1 LASGKERQK
10 DTKNERGRE
19 KDRKREGDRK
29 TQRTRERET
38 GRERERVVGTHHS
51 IAGKV
56 DGTTVRCQRPRNA
69 CLRWR
74 KPRWELAG
82 EVVEW
87 SRGCAARSA
96 VLQLEL
102 STA

>member
-1 LASGKERQK
+1 MASGKERERERERQEERGRQK
-10 DTKNERGRE
+10 DTKNEREG
-19 KDRKREGDRK
+19 DRKRE
-29 TQRTRERET
+29 T
-38 GRERERVVGTHHS
+38 ERVVGTHHS

-56 DGTTVRCQRPRNA
+56 DGTTVRVRCQRPRNA